1 MAAKA
6 PSSVSAAA
14 SCQAFCVAAA
24 STATFFILGLNQT
37 AFYPS
42 LLDPANS
49 LTIRNASSSR
59 YTLAAMTWV
68 ALAVPVI
75 LAYVA
80 YVWRLMNSRP
90 LSSDDMKKDPH
101 HIY

>member
-1 MAAKA
+1 LAR
-6 PSSVSAAA
+6 
-14 SCQAFCVAAA
+14 FTA
-24 STATFFILGLNQT
+24 STKGIWLSGAGAILIGLALFLILGLEQT

-42 LLDPANS
+42 LLDPASS

-75 LAYVA
+75 LGYVA
-80 YVWRLMNSRP
+80 YVWRLMNATP
-90 LSSDDMKKDPH
+90 LSADDMDKDRH
-101 HIY
+101 HSY